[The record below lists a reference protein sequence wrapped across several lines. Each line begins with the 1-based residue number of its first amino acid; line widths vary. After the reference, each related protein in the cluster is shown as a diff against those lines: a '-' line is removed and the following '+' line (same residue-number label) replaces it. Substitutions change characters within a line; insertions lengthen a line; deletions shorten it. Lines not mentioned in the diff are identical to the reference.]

1 MAQRITFQAVGNT
14 DDAVAQAAVIHFRE
28 VGFSTSNF
36 KTFRLNCAEAGITV
50 RLQGRPGRLTIRLV
64 S

>member
-14 DDAVAQAAVIHFRE
+14 NEAVAQAAVIHFQE

-36 KTFRLNCAEAGITV
+36 NTFRLNCTEAGITV
-50 RLQGRPGRLTIRLV
+50 RLQGRPGHLTIQLV